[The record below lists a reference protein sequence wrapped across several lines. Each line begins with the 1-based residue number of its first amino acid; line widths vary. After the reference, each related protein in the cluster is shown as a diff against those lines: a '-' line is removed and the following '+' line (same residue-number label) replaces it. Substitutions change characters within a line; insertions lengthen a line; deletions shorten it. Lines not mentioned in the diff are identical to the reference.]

1 MTVSGKTVILVTHST
16 LNLDMYDKI
25 VFMGTGGKLCFSGT
39 YQEALAFF
47 QTEDIVDVYE
57 MISKHAGFWQSRY
70 AEKVNVQN
78 TSGVVLIVRKSKKR
92 RKRDL
97 SDNLVF

>member
-1 MTVSGKTVILVTHST
+1 MELLTDPKLFFLDEPASGLDPGTERSLIRTLKGMTVSGKTVILVTHST

-57 MISKHAGFWQSRY
+57 MISKHAGFC
-70 AEKVNVQN
+70 
-78 TSGVVLIVRKSKKR
+78 
-92 RKRDL
+92 
-97 SDNLVF
+97 